1 MIGIDNVIYEKKE
14 GMNMLKEIMLSAM
27 IAESF
32 IQPSSTE
39 LRTFSNNNS
48 SVSDT
53 LSVDFSGL
61 KDDDKILKIDG
72 GYLYGGCSLYDADNN
87 LIGNYNSQT
96 SLESITVAE
105 ARKEISEKK
114 NEISLFG
121 AYPPDPDKSNPLVVL
136 DANSS
141 YTSNEFTGSGWRF
154 SGKRFFP
161 ASGTGDFL
169 RWTCYV
175 DGGRVGNYNEAY
187 ATKNGNLQGTAIN
200 AGQSRYV
207 NKYGSAQIY
216 YTYNPLPKTYYVV
229 ENR

>member
-1 MIGIDNVIYEKKE
+1 
-14 GMNMLKEIMLSAM
+14 MNMLKELMISAF
-27 IAESF
+27 IAGSF

-39 LRTFSNNNS
+39 LRTLRNNS
-48 SVSDT
+48 SSESDT
-53 LSVDFSGL
+53 LSVNFSWL
-61 KDDDKILKIDG
+61 KDDDKVLEVDG
-72 GYLYGGCSLYDADNN
+72 GYLYGECSLYDADNN
-87 LIGNYNSQT
+87 LIGEYNSLT
-96 SLESITVAE
+96 SPESITVSK
-105 ARKEISEKK
+105 ARKEISEKE
-114 NEISLFG
+114 NEISLYG
-121 AYPPDPDKSNPLVVL
+121 AYPPDPDKSNTLIVL

-154 SGKRFFP
+154 SGKRFLP

-169 RWTCYV
+169 RWTSYV
-175 DGGRVGNYNEAY
+175 NGGRVGNYNEAY

-207 NKYGSAQIY
+207 NKNGSAQIY